1 MDIFRGGIE
10 ASPAEPLLS
19 AGLAVLSD
27 FLKAWLAELS
37 GPM

>member
-19 AGLAVLSD
+19 AGFVILSN
-27 FLKAWLAELS
+27 FLKVWLAELN
-37 GPM
+37 GPI